1 MKILKTIKKVP
12 GGLMVVPLLLGSIIN
27 TFFPS
32 IMEWGGL
39 HSAVFS
45 SKATAPAIAF
55 FLVCVGA
62 QIDFKRAPEAIK
74 RGGVLLL
81 TKFIAGALF
90 GFIIGKVCGPAGFL
104 GISSLAIISS
114 VTNSNGGLF
123 MALAGEFGDSTDVAS
138 QAIMNIN
145 DGPFLTMI
153 ALGAT
158 GMANIPFMSLLTAV
172 SPILFGCILGNLDND
187 IREYL
192 SPGLAVLI
200 PFFAF
205 GLGSGIK
212 LTNVASAGISGI
224 LLGLVV
230 MVVSGVPMFLAD
242 RYINRRP
249 GYAAAAASSAA
260 GNSVATPA
268 AVALVATEFEPM
280 VATATAQIAAAVIV
294 TTILVPI
301 VTSYVAKKYG
311 SPKTGMNSFQKKFN
325 KKYSPSAEN

>member
-1 MKILKTIKKVP
+1 MKILKTVQKVP

-45 SKATAPAIAF
+45 GKATAPAIAF

-62 QIDFKRAPEAIK
+62 QINFKNAPEAIK

-81 TKFIAGALF
+81 TKFLAGAAF
-90 GFIIGKVCGPAGFL
+90 GFVVGKVCGPAGFL

-123 MALAGEFGDSTDVAS
+123 MALAGEFGDSTDIAS

-158 GMANIPFMSLLTAV
+158 GMANIPLMSLLAAI
-172 SPILFGCILGNLDND
+172 SPILFGCLLGNLDSE
-187 IREYL
+187 IREFL
-192 SPGLAVLI
+192 APGLSVLI

-205 GLGSGIK
+205 GLGAGIK
-212 LTNVASAGISGI
+212 LTSVASAGLPGI
-224 LLGLVV
+224 LLGLLV
-230 MVVSGVPMFLAD
+230 MIVSGIPMFFAD
-242 RYINRRP
+242 RYINKRP

-260 GNSVATPA
+260 GNAVATPA
-268 AVALVATEFEPM
+268 AVALVASEFEPM
-280 VATATAQIAAAVIV
+280 VAVATAQIAAAVIV
-294 TTILVPI
+294 TTILVP
-301 VTSYVAKKYG
+301 VLTSYVAAKFG
-311 SPKTGMNSFQKKFN
+311 SPKTGMEQFEQGLKK
-325 KKYSPSAEN
+325 KQPSGMEG